1 MPEVGIRELLEAGV
15 HFGHQTRRWNPKM
28 RRFIHGERGGIY
40 IIDLLQTQR
49 LLEQAR
55 QFAGELAQR
64 GGVVLF
70 VGTKKQARDA
80 VKDVAEAAGM
90 PYVNHRWLG
99 GLLTNFQTIN
109 QRIRRL
115 HDLERYETE
124 GQLGLLP
131 TRERMAAEADLAKLR
146 ANLGG
151 VKYMQRTP
159 DAMFVIDLKTELIAV
174 REAQRLRIPIIGLV
188 DTNCDPDGIDFV
200 IPATTTR
207 SSRAPSWPTRSARPP
222 ATGAWPSPPSAPRR
236 RSAFAARPRSARAA
250 RPRSR
255 PAATPRPR
263 RPRPPRRRR
272 PRPSAPPRRPPR
284 PRRASSGA
292 AASPLRPPRPSPL
305 RAAAAE
311 PAAAPAAAAA
321 LRREPAAA
329 GRARCGACGGRARA
343 ARCGARR
350 RAAAPAA
357 ASPRGRPSPLRL
369 RRPGPLRPP
378 ALRRSPRR
386 PALPGPAPRCG
397 PGASRCGAGGRARC
411 GPARAAPALRGR
423 ARPPPRRA
431 RPRRRAGAE
440 PSPLRE
446 RDPGTERMS
455 TTPQISAKD
464 VAALRQQTGA
474 GMMDCKRAL
483 EEADGDAE
491 KAVEILRVK
500 MGNKL
505 GKLAD
510 REAAE
515 GTIQSYIHA
524 NGKVGVLVEVD
535 CNTDFVA
542 KNDDFIAF
550 ARDVALHL
558 AASPQTRFVSEE
570 EVPEDVRAAEAR
582 VFEQQAADKPEN
594 VRPRI
599 VEGQIKKW
607 LGDVV
612 LLNQVHVNA
621 DKYEG
626 KTIEQL
632 RGDLSAKTGENV
644 VIRRF
649 ARFAV
654 GE

>member
-1 MPEVGIRELLEAGV
+1 MPEEVGIRELLEAGV

-49 LLEQAR
+49 LLEQAS
-55 QFAGELAQR
+55 QFTAELARR

-124 GQLGLLP
+124 GQLALLP
-131 TRERMAAEADLAKLR
+131 TRERLSAQADLEKLR

-159 DAMFVIDLKTELIAV
+159 DAMFVIDLKTEAIAV

-200 IPATTTR
+200 VPGNDDAIKSCAIV
-207 SSRAPSWPTRSARPP
+207 AHAIGDSARDGRL
-222 ATGAWPSPPSAPRR
+222 AFTAEEERQRAEEEERVRREAEERARREAEEQARREAEAQAEAEARAAADPRE
-236 RSAFAARPRSARAA
+236 PRSAAEAQAA
-250 RPRSR
+250 Q
-255 PAATPRPR
+255 
-263 RPRPPRRRR
+263 
-272 PRPSAPPRRPPR
+272 
-284 PRRASSGA
+284 
-292 AASPLRPPRPSPL
+292 
-305 RAAAAE
+305 AAE
-311 PAAAPAAAAA
+311 GPVARGLTREAAVTPEAQ
-321 LRREPAAA
+321 RDEVA
-329 GRARCGACGGRARA
+329 GR
-343 ARCGARR
+343 
-350 RAAAPAA
+350 
-357 ASPRGRPSPLRL
+357 
-369 RRPGPLRPP
+369 
-378 ALRRSPRR
+378 
-386 PALPGPAPRCG
+386 
-397 PGASRCGAGGRARC
+397 
-411 GPARAAPALRGR
+411 
-423 ARPPPRRA
+423 RPPPRADRHRPDA
-431 RPRRRAGAE
+431 RSGLAARERGRGRERRDDRRRRGADRAH
-440 PSPLRE
+440 PGQ
-446 RDPGTERMS
+446 RDPGTERM
-455 TTPQISAKD
+455 TETPQISAKE
-464 VAALRQQTGA
+464 VAALRQRTGA
-474 GMMDCKRAL
+474 GMMDAKRAL
-483 EEADGDAE
+483 EEAAGDAD

-500 MGNKL
+500 MGSKI
-505 GKLAD
+505 GKLAG

-542 KNDDFIAF
+542 KNDDFVAF
-550 ARDVALHL
+550 AKDIALHL
-558 AASPQTRFVSEE
+558 AASPQTRFVGEE
-570 EVPEDVRAAEAR
+570 DVPEDARAAEAR

-599 VEGQIKKW
+599 VEGQLKKW
-607 LGDVV
+607 LGEVV

-621 DKYEG
+621 DKHDG
-626 KTIEQL
+626 KTIEEL

-649 ARFAV
+649 TRFAV